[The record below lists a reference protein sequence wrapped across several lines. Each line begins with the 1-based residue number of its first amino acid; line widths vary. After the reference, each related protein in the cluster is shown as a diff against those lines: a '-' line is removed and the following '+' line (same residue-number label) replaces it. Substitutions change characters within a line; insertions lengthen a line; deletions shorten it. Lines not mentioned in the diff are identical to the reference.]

1 MYADTILKEGEIM
14 IQDLKDP
21 RIRLLLTRQ
30 EYNYLTAYL
39 SGDKTMTQIA
49 ADAGVTRSAVSRRI
63 KSAKERITKYLEGGE

>member
-1 MYADTILKEGEIM
+1 MYMRIRMKEGEIM
-14 IQDLKDP
+14 IKDLKDP

-30 EYNYLTAYL
+30 EYNYLKAYL

-63 KSAKERITKYLEGGE
+63 KSAKERISKYLEGGE

>member
-1 MYADTILKEGEIM
+1 MRISMKEGETM
-14 IQDLKDP
+14 IRDMNDP

-63 KSAKERITKYLEGGE
+63 KSAKARLQKYLEGGE